1 MTQAIILTYHSVEAG
16 PAPLCVHP
24 ELFREHMDAV
34 QRSGLE
40 VLTVAELA
48 DRLRRRALTA
58 RTVTITFDD
67 GFRSVA
73 ANAAPILRER
83 GLRATVFCVA
93 GRLGG
98 ASDWPSA
105 RPDTHAADLAD
116 ELELAGLVAQGVEI
130 GAHGVQHE
138 PLVGTDARVLRDEI
152 AGSRT
157 LLEERLAVN
166 VTSFAYP
173 YGAGP
178 SPAAAQ
184 LVADTFDAACT
195 TVLSTVGQQ
204 SDRLALPRIDVHYVR
219 RPERFQRLLAGSL
232 GPYLTLRRVGAE
244 ARRLG
249 RRDYAVQAAPSATS
263 S

>member
-1 MTQAIILTYHSVEAG
+1 MTQAIILTYHSIEAG

-24 ELFREHMDAV
+24 ELFREHMDV
-34 QRSGLE
+34 VRRSGLE
-40 VLTVAELA
+40 VLTVAELG

-83 GLRATVFCVA
+83 GLCATVFCVA

-98 ASDWPSA
+98 ASNWPSA
-105 RPDTHAADLAD
+105 RDDTHSADLAD
-116 ELELAGLVAQGVEI
+116 ESELASLIGHGVEI

-138 PLVGTDARVLRDEI
+138 PLVGTDPRVLRAEI

-157 LLEERLAVN
+157 LLEERLAVD

-173 YGAGP
+173 YGARP

-184 LVADTFDAACT
+184 LVAETFDAACT
-195 TVLSTVGQQ
+195 TVLSTVGEH
-204 SDRLALPRIDVHYVR
+204 SDRLALPRVDAHYVR
-219 RPERFQRLLAGSL
+219 QPERLERLLAGSL
-232 GPYLTLRRVGAE
+232 GSYLRLRRVGAGT
-244 ARRLG
+244 RRLV
-249 RRDYAVQAAPSATS
+249 RRDYAMPAAPHVTS